1 MRSHSS
7 IRKDLKFYK
16 FQANRLNQAQ
26 VDAWVDM
33 YTHELLKI
41 KRETHWH
48 EHCLSPRE
56 LKENY
61 RVLYNGVHRH
71 NSQGKCKNM
80 KSKLSKNC

>member
-1 MRSHSS
+1 M
-7 IRKDLKFYK
+7 
-16 FQANRLNQAQ
+16 NQAQ

-33 YTHELLKI
+33 YTHELFLKI

-61 RVLYNGVHRH
+61 RVLYNGVNWH
-71 NSQGKCKNM
+71 NSQGKCKKM
-80 KSKLSKNC
+80 KSKLSKNCWMLW

>member
-1 MRSHSS
+1 M
-7 IRKDLKFYK
+7 KFYK

-33 YTHELLKI
+33 YTHELLLKI

-61 RVLYNGVHRH
+61 RVLYNGV
-71 NSQGKCKNM
+71 N
-80 KSKLSKNC
+80 

>member
-33 YTHELLKI
+33 YTHELLLKI
-41 KRETHWH
+41 KKRDS
-48 EHCLSPRE
+48 LA
-56 LKENY
+56 
-61 RVLYNGVHRH
+61 
-71 NSQGKCKNM
+71 
-80 KSKLSKNC
+80 